1 MRHRKAGKRLSR
13 RKEERIALARNLTGS
28 LCEQFGGER
37 EFIYTTRTKA
47 KWVRPFAERC
57 ITLSVKGYRELK
69 KAADAQGVT
78 VDELRALQT
87 GKERTKFKQFNETV
101 RTHLTQSIHYRRE
114 LAKKLRNPEWVSMLF
129 EDIAPRYVNR
139 KGGYLR
145 VLHTGLCNKGDA
157 APRSVL
163 AFVEGPEG
171 TQPKAKK
178 AETEPAEA
186 TATA

>member
-78 VDELRALQT
+78 VDELRAMQT

-129 EDIAPRYVNR
+129 EDIAPRYVGR

-157 APRSVL
+157 APRSIL

-178 AETEPAEA
+178 AETEPAAA
-186 TATA
+186 TA